1 MSKTTR
7 TEKKPIEQ
15 YDHTGKER
23 CNNPPVG
30 LVTPETDRE
39 GAKKTCAYDPHL
51 TQISKNFFIVA
62 PGLTVKSR
70 LEVLQPSAFGNYYDE
85 FNIIRGIENNL

>member
-15 YDHTGKER
+15 YDHKGKER

-30 LVTPETDRE
+30 RVTPETDRE
-39 GAKKTCAYDPHL
+39 DAKKTCGYDPHL
-51 TQISKNFFIVA
+51 TQISKFFFIVA

-70 LEVLQPSAFGNYYDE
+70 LEVLQLSAFGNYMMNSILFED
-85 FNIIRGIENNL
+85 